1 MSKLLELDFAHS
13 KISGTVG
20 GTEYT
25 VINSSD
31 VDVSTSYDPV
41 LKENTLELGTI
52 SAGGVS
58 INVDTTQYG
67 SVDLNSFHDTNRA
80 FTIEFSLSDNSP
92 ETSKPYNYVAIGKK
106 TYSTMHDVITIGK
119 NETGDIVLGVM
130 SHKESFKTVPLSLP
144 DGARFPK
151 GPKYEFQFNYD
162 PNQAIEKRA
171 TLYVTNDRG
180 EQYLVA
186 ELGTVFNDRM
196 VNILDFVLYIG
207 TSGTTN
213 EIGYE
218 NKLDL
223 TTGVTFHDKIK
234 VYSGTTMDK
243 ETTYFYHS
251 GFSNLAH
258 SVADVCN
265 NKADEVIFT
274 KFKTDNDLV
283 EGSDLTV
290 KLTNPHD
297 NAYENVGEY
306 FSKDNDTLEFA
317 FKFSNLEKVTTT
329 NTFLGYEVSYLNKD
343 FTITPTIN
351 TMYIDSVTP
360 SLVYN
365 ITDIGSDYVEFKID
379 SISDGDFRTHTSQSD
394 YANYNVTFKAV
405 NPNTNAEITKSVD
418 NPLLFSTNSTT
429 YRITGLDDG
438 IYYNVSAVITDP
450 AKNASAATVPATVNS
465 GLRRHY
471 TNTSIRTT
479 DITAPTPFTVAQA
492 SSSGTG
498 FSFDVT
504 GISDNATVNT
514 ANPLDLFY
522 LLSATKHTDD
532 ATLKSDVEN
541 NGTKQTFTTATS
553 SFNIP
558 QTDKLTNNDPVEADK
573 NYYFYAILK
582 DADDNIT
589 IGKNSSNDKFVQFK
603 VENSLTFTSMVSD
616 YSINTL
622 ASEANNLTIKFTTA
636 YPVLVSSDFSMIV
649 NGKDISTPTIAAD
662 DATNKNWTI
671 TYSLSVDNGNASH
684 HGYVT
689 GSVKLSI
696 TSTDGAVVNRTV
708 DLSNTAVM
716 LRGKDVTRNTG
727 PYTNV
732 FTNLQPNSISTNNHL
747 NPPDQNGN
755 TFGLKANDK
764 IIDKS
769 GLKKY
774 DVKLYEKNGDL
785 NPIQEQ
791 NFSAFD
797 DIPAY
802 ITFENLTEGKTYY
815 VSAEVTNNLDQSYII
830 GLQNDITT
838 TSVDPITS
846 TALST
851 SDAKM
856 NDKPSIEITG
866 FAVNDVN
873 SSYDVYIAALQS
885 NIPASLTSDDIKTF
899 FDGATNTKRFADVS
913 QNTVTNIVTSKGS
926 MTNGDG
932 VFDVSGNPKIVKAY
946 DYSSKAVSD
955 IAKDTTKLVLIAMV
969 RDKSVDNN
977 FITFH
982 KTHNFSYDV
991 YSLAFTNVKN
1001 TSSKFVTTGDVV
1013 NMTFTTNYAVNAAR
1027 LSSTFYGATQTFTTS
1042 DDGVNWTVGLTLP
1055 GSAPDESLI
1064 KNNTTLLI
1072 NVDASRTKTLTTD
1085 IQVDKTA
1092 PVWSFGTVTSTSDSN
1107 INAQV
1112 TLTSDVASAEPMH
1125 FVLEASNDGSTATAA
1140 DAGKTLVTTDT
1151 FLTFGSPSTQ
1161 SVALNGLSPG
1171 LDYFIKGQLYDANS
1185 NLTEISFVNPG
1196 VNKGVVFTTDSILP
1210 TVEVEPNVY
1219 PSLEDVRV
1227 QGLQVKDN
1235 NSIYGY
1241 VAAITE
1247 PTNSFTYT
1255 EYKSM
1260 NGESKDVFLKE
1271 AIARG
1276 TADTLDSRTFTK
1288 YIKTDK
1294 TEGAIQNG
1302 TPYKLVVII
1311 KDVSGSVKTYEKSF
1325 TTDYPVVLSDTVD
1338 TSGAG
1343 GGLTHLFNYDLNSLT
1358 NSLGS
1363 PHGLVSGNGNVTYV
1377 DGFVGSNAVFLNSNV
1392 SDDHS
1397 IKVSSESMSNHT
1409 EFSFATWLKSYND
1422 TDTSLKTLFYY
1433 DDDHYLRIKDSQIQ
1447 SKWGVAATLDIPTME
1462 YTNTDWNHIVMTAN
1476 STDTTSATDNV
1487 TIYWN
1492 GSNID
1497 AGGAS
1502 ITHVPNNKTEFY
1514 IGGEPTGSTSST
1526 SSSYTYVL
1534 SPTKYEDTSTTPYA
1548 SFLEVV
1554 LYDETD
1560 QKVTY
1565 SVTSTMS
1572 GENSTILASIKDDNL
1587 TTAFFNSGANLPTVG
1602 NALFTFTTS
1611 TKIAKI
1617 RSSSY
1622 NPQQIEIAMT
1632 ENGTPMTVS
1641 RITNIPATSGNNVWT
1656 REWSLTSGSGGG
1668 NFKGILDDTRIYDS
1682 IITSE
1687 DVGLLYGA
1695 GGNAL
1700 EITFDSTG
1708 NLVFSNDSGTLSE
1721 AQITELLDTT
1731 DTATGEASITFDGDT
1746 TLELSGSQLDGIET
1760 TTDGVLTESTVS
1772 FWIKPTD
1779 DTFAQ
1784 ENVIMEYFA
1793 TIGYS
1798 VTILPNGTLQFDVVD
1813 NSTSS
1818 VTKSENLVFRSTFD
1832 SDIYIN
1838 TDLSGSLSV
1847 ANNFVTSNTTSVN
1860 GTSSGYKNSIST
1872 TFRISNFISSP
1883 YTVTFWMKSQFT
1895 GTFGEQWQAILAPD
1909 LYWAKK
1915 SWRMYFYPNTGEI
1928 GVYSYIHDQTG
1939 GSGWNGT
1946 GINHTHVYNR
1956 WVMIS
1961 ISSSGRVS
1969 VKGTSTTD
1977 YDGTLISSG
1986 ANYNTSGD
1994 NFEFGGTED
2003 TTVYDINDIYF
2014 DDIRVYNTELTSAEL
2029 TDVYNEITL

>member
-1 MSKLLELDFAHS
+1 MSKLLELDFANS

-343 FTITPTIN
+343 FTITPTTN

-394 YANYNVTFKAV
+394 YANYNVTFTAKDNDNNNV
-405 NPNTNAEITKSVD
+405 VSTESVD
-418 NPLLFSTNSTT
+418 HPTLNTA

-438 IYYNVSAVITDP
+438 IYYNVSAVVSDP
-450 AKNASAATVPATVNS
+450 AKNASAVTVPATVNS
-465 GLRRHY
+465 SLRRHY
-471 TNTSIRTT
+471 TNTNIRTT

-532 ATLKSDVEN
+532 ATLKKDVED

-553 SFNIP
+553 SFNVP

-582 DADDNIT
+582 DADGNIT
-589 IGKNSSNDKFVQFK
+589 IGENSSDDKFVQFK

-622 ASEANNLTIKFTTA
+622 ASEANKLTIKFTTA

-671 TYSLSVDNGNASH
+671 TYSLSDDNGNASH

-696 TSTDGAVVNRTV
+696 SSTDGAVVNRTV

-716 LRGKDVTRNTG
+716 LRGSSVTRGLG
-727 PYTNV
+727 PFKNV
-732 FTNLQPNSISTNNHL
+732 FTNIAPNTITTTNHL
-747 NPPDQNGN
+747 
-755 TFGLKANDK
+755 TKVALKSNDK
-764 IIDKS
+764 IIDIS
-769 GLKKY
+769 GLNKY
-774 DVKLYEKNGDL
+774 DVKLYESTGDVFT
-785 NPIQEQ
+785 QEKK
-791 NFSAFD
+791 FTAFD
-797 DIPAY
+797 DITSS
-802 ITFENLTEGKTYY
+802 ITFENLTEGQTYY
-815 VSAEVTNNLDQSYII
+815 ATVEVTNDLNQSYPPIL
-830 GLQNDITT
+830 LQNGITT

-846 TALST
+846 TALT
-851 SDAKM
+851 TDNAKM
-856 NDKPSIEITG
+856 NDKPSIEIKG

-885 NIPASLTSDDIKTF
+885 NIPTSLTSDDIKTF
-899 FDGATNTKRFADVS
+899 FDGATNTKRFSNS
-913 QNTVTNIVTSKGS
+913 QNTVTNIVTSKGY
-926 MTNGDG
+926 MTNNDG

-946 DYSSKAVSD
+946 DYNSKTVAD

-969 RDKSVDNN
+969 RDNSIDNK
-977 FITFH
+977 FITFQ
-982 KTHNFSYDV
+982 KTHNFSYDI
-991 YSLAFTNVKN
+991 SNIAFTNVKN
-1001 TSSKFVTTGDVV
+1001 TSSNFVTTTNVV

-1027 LSSTFYGATQTFTTS
+1027 LSSTFYGASQTFTTS
-1042 DDGVNWTVGLTLP
+1042 DGGVNWTVGLTLP
-1055 GSAPDESLI
+1055 GSAGDQSFI
-1064 KNNTTLLI
+1064 KNNTTLSI
-1072 NVDASRTKTLTTD
+1072 SVDALRNKTLATD

-1092 PVWSFGTVTSTSDSN
+1092 PVWSFGTVTSSADDV

-1112 TLTSDVASAEPMH
+1112 TLSSDIASAEPMR
-1125 FVLEASNDGSTATAA
+1125 FVLEASNDGSTATAD

-1171 LDYFIKGQLYDANS
+1171 LDYFIKGQLWDANS

-1196 VNKGVVFTTDSILP
+1196 VNKGVVFTADSILP

-1260 NGESKDVFLKE
+1260 YDESKDVFLKE

-1294 TEGAIQNG
+1294 TEGAIQSG

-1311 KDVSGSVKTYEKSF
+1311 EDVSGSVKTYEKTF
-1325 TTDYPVVLSDTVD
+1325 VTEYPVVLSDTVD

-1392 SDDHS
+1392 TDDHS
-1397 IKVSSESMSNHT
+1397 IRVSSESMSNHS

-1422 TDTSLKTLFYY
+1422 SNLKTLFYY
-1433 DDDHYLRIKDSQIQ
+1433 DDDHYLRIKDSQIE
-1447 SKWGVAATLDIPTME
+1447 SKWGVPATLNIPTME

-1476 STDTTSATDNV
+1476 STDTSSAIDNV

-1497 AGGAS
+1497 AGGAG
-1502 ITHVPNNKTEFY
+1502 ITHVPNTKTEFY
-1514 IGGEPTGSTSST
+1514 IGGEGTTG
-1526 SSSYTYVL
+1526 
-1534 SPTKYEDTSTTPYA
+1534 
-1548 SFLEVV
+1548 
-1554 LYDETD
+1554 
-1560 QKVTY
+1560 
-1565 SVTSTMS
+1565 
-1572 GENSTILASIKDDNL
+1572 G
-1587 TTAFFNSGANLPTVG
+1587 
-1602 NALFTFTTS
+1602 
-1611 TKIAKI
+1611 
-1617 RSSSY
+1617 
-1622 NPQQIEIAMT
+1622 T
-1632 ENGTPMTVS
+1632 E
-1641 RITNIPATSGNNVWT
+1641 
-1656 REWSLTSGSGGG
+1656 

-1700 EITFDSTG
+1700 EITFDVTG
-1708 NLVFSNDSGTLSE
+1708 DLVFSNDSGTLTE
-1721 AQITELLDTT
+1721 AQITELLDTS

-1784 ENVIMEYFA
+1784 ENVIIDYFA
-1793 TIGYS
+1793 TIGYT

-1813 NSTSS
+1813 NNPAPTSYSKPANIVNTLSHGSKSGDWTQYVTNYGYVSEDGNKFRYSIRWTAQQTSGPTFGSVAHDILYDWSTRTWEDGSDAGTPTEPVRDSS
-1818 VTKSENLVFRSTFD
+1818 EPSRILFYNDDTQTQLLFSLTDPYYEPPHAYEFTIHSLNTTLYQTINEIDFFDENGNIISYSNNDIIDILANYNSSPANLNDNNKKSGSWLWWNKS
-1832 SDIYIN
+1832 
-1838 TDLSGSLSV
+1838 DLSVGSSLFKIRLNQKASKVIIHWFSQGEWQPITIKYDGSV
-1847 ANNFVTSNTTSVN
+1847 
-1860 GTSSGYKNSIST
+1860 
-1872 TFRISNFISSP
+1872 
-1883 YTVTFWMKSQFT
+1883 
-1895 GTFGEQWQAILAPD
+1895 
-1909 LYWAKK
+1909 
-1915 SWRMYFYPNTGEI
+1915 I
-1928 GVYSYIHDQTG
+1928 GS
-1939 GSGWNGT
+1939 
-1946 GINHTHVYNR
+1946 
-1956 WVMIS
+1956 
-1961 ISSSGRVS
+1961 
-1969 VKGTSTTD
+1969 TSTTYPSATSD
-1977 YDGTLISSG
+1977 TIAGDGVVNLASH
-1986 ANYNTSGD
+1986 
-1994 NFEFGGTED
+1994 
-2003 TTVYDINDIYF
+2003 
-2014 DDIRVYNTELTSAEL
+2014 
-2029 TDVYNEITL
+2029 